1 MNPRWQSLLKEYVE
15 ALAVAVILALVIRSS
30 VIQAFK
36 IPSGSMLET
45 LQIGDHLLVNKFLY
59 GLKLPFTNIV
69 VLPVSDPGFQDVIVF
84 EFPEDPTK
92 DFIKRVIGLPGDTV
106 EIKDKILYRNGVKV
120 DEPYTQ
126 FKHPDSDSDLENF
139 GPITVPEGK
148 YFCMGDNRDESY
160 DSRRWGFVDRSKI
173 RGKAWRIYWSWGD
186 SPISV
191 RWGRIGMAVK

>member
-69 VLPVSDPGFQDVIVF
+69 VLPISDPAFQDVIVF
-84 EFPEDPTK
+84 EFPEDPSK
-92 DFIKRVIGLPGDTV
+92 DFIKRVMGLPGDTI
-106 EIKDKILYRNGVKV
+106 EIKDKVVYRNGAKV

-139 GPITVPEGK
+139 GPITVPKDK

-173 RGKAWRIYWSWGD
+173 KGKAWRIYWSWGD

-191 RWGRIGMAVK
+191 RWERIGKLVQ